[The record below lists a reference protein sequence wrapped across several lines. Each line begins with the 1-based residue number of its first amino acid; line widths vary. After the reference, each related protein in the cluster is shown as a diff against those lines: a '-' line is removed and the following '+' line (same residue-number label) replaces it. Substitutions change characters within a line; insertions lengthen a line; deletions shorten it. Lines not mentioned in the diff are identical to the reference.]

1 MRNSDR
7 REEGERHD
15 PKRPDLRMRQPRAGD
30 PEFFDSEAL
39 EKLEAQSDPLIN
51 LVGHVERERANS
63 PAFEDPR
70 FVEWLSNEARAAGGG
85 AAEALGRREI
95 TALARQVLERA
106 SAERLGVHAARGRA
120 RELAHGTPA
129 PVSQLVEESR
139 DAGQTG
145 ILDLAAAAGVG
156 RELWDAVVDT
166 CVELPPG
173 LPKARYLA
181 LKVAGD
187 SMQPLLH
194 TGDTILVRLGN
205 DVKPDTVV
213 VALVPDS
220 GYVVKRAG
228 RVTRASLELLSLNPE
243 YRPIHIDRE
252 EHTVLGT
259 VVLRWCDH
267 RVNSA

>member
-1 MRNSDR
+1 MRDSDD
-7 REEGERHD
+7 REAGERHH
-15 PKRPDLRMRQPRAGD
+15 PTRPDLRMRQPRVGD
-30 PEFFDSEAL
+30 PELLDSEAL

-51 LVGHVERERANS
+51 LVGHVERERPYSA
-63 PAFEDPR
+63 AFEDPR
-70 FVEWLSNEARAAGGG
+70 FVEWVSNEARATGRG
-85 AAEALGRREI
+85 AAEALGRNEI
-95 TALARQVLERA
+95 SALATRILEGA
-106 SAERLGVHAARGRA
+106 SAERLGVYPARGRV
-120 RELAHGTPA
+120 REVVHGIPA

-139 DAGQTG
+139 DLQRTG
-145 ILDLAAAAGVG
+145 VLDLAAAAGVG
-156 RELWDAVVDT
+156 RELWDAVVDSW
-166 CVELPPG
+166 VELPPG

-181 LKVAGD
+181 LKVAGE

-228 RVTRASLELLSLNPE
+228 RVTRASLELLSLNPQ
-243 YRPIHIDRE
+243 YRPIHVDRE

-259 VVLRWCDH
+259 VVLRWCEH
-267 RVNSA
+267 GVNGA